1 MELLTAYSMH
11 SRKVNALACAC
22 GAGLSALAV
31 WPCVFSVS
39 GVIRVAVS
47 VPAVRPCVFSVSGVV
62 RAAVVVLVVRPCV
75 LSVSKVVRVAVSVMA
90 VRLCVFSV
98 SGVIRVAVRP
108 SEVIPCAKTCPEAV
122 VAAEIN
128 VKTIIGIIGFIIRCC
143 FPWFVL
149 IAVCKQL
156 CIVVYAD
163 VFIAYGT

>member
-11 SRKVNALACAC
+11 SRRVNALACAC
-22 GAGLSALAV
+22 WAGLSALA
-31 WPCVFSVS
+31 
-39 GVIRVAVS
+39 
-47 VPAVRPCVFSVSGVV
+47 
-62 RAAVVVLVVRPCV
+62 VRPCV

-98 SGVIRVAVRP
+98 SGVIRVAVSLQAVRPCVFSVSGVVRVAVAMLVVRP
-108 SEVIPCAKTCPEAV
+108 SEVIPCAKTCPETV